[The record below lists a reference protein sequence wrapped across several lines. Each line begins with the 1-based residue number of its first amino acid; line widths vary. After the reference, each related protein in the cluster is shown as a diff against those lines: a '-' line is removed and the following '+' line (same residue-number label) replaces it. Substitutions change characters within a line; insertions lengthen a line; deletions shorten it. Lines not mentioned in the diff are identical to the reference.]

1 MQAEQQDPTRQE
13 DAAQRPSL
21 SLRGTLVSPGM
32 AFGPAYFP
40 DRDLESM
47 PVRRVPKAGVEGEL
61 NRLHKGLQISKDQLT
76 ALRDRLTRGDS
87 SEQIALIDSK
97 LERLKD
103 AVFLADVENLILSEQ
118 MALEGAIAKVIL
130 DFDRISRLVENDVLR
145 DRAADLREVGVRVLR
160 NLEQNEESGGE
171 ESAANLEGPPS
182 YVLIARELTATDV
195 FGLAAGR
202 VQAVVTEQG
211 SLTGQAAILMRSLR
225 IPTLTSVEGLFES
238 VRPGDEL
245 LVDATDGCV
254 HVRPDARLLE
264 QFHSHDGEG
273 EAPGGKPIR
282 QTSRTADDQHVE
294 ICATCGNLPE
304 VDSARDL
311 GMRGVGLYR
320 TELLF
325 LLDSA
330 VPGANTIEK
339 HYRSVLESAR
349 GEPVTFR
356 LADLD
361 SSMGLNYLHT
371 DREPNPALGQVGI
384 RNLLRNPNVLRRQ
397 LTGIL
402 RAAHGYKGDVGIAV
416 PKVADCG
423 ELRRVKEYLFE
434 ERYALERAK
443 QPVAEHLQVGVVIET
458 PASVFGVKELADEA
472 DFLVVALDTLQQ
484 YVLAADR
491 DEPQFQASFERIHPF
506 VLRALTQVAEAAN
519 EAGTPLR
526 VFGVTVAREEN
537 VGLLLA
543 AGYRQL
549 CVAPVAAGPVDRIIQ
564 QTDLKTAKRLAARWR
579 GLPAPDTWKPA

>member
-1 MQAEQQDPTRQE
+1 MHTEQQD
-13 DAAQRPSL
+13 AQSSGPEKEKTGV

-32 AFGPAYFP
+32 AFGPAYFG

-61 NRLHKGLQISKDQLT
+61 NRLHSGLEISKDQLIS
-76 ALRDRLTRGDS
+76 LRERLTREDS
-87 SEQIALIDSK
+87 TEQIALIDSK

-160 NLEQNEESGGE
+160 NLELHAEEPSEDSIGD
-171 ESAANLEGPPS
+171 LDGPAS

-202 VQAVVTEQG
+202 VRAVVTEQG

-225 IPTLTSVEGLFES
+225 IPTLTSVEGLFDK
-238 VRPGDEL
+238 VQPGDEL
-245 LVDATDGCV
+245 LVDATDGLV

-264 QFHSHDGEG
+264 QFHTQDSDGQES
-273 EAPGGKPIR
+273 GGKGVR
-282 QTSRTADDQHVE
+282 LDSRTADDQLVE

-304 VDSARDL
+304 VGTAGEL
-311 GMRGVGLYR
+311 GLRGVGLYR

-325 LLDSA
+325 LLDHT
-330 VPGANTIEK
+330 VPGVNTLEK

-349 GEPVTFR
+349 GGAVTFR

-361 SSMGLNYLHT
+361 SGMGLNYMHT

-384 RNLLRNPNVLRRQ
+384 RALLRTPNLLRRQ

-402 RAAHGYKGDVGIAV
+402 RAAHGYGGEVGIAI
-416 PKVADCG
+416 PKVVDCS
-423 ELRRVKEYLFE
+423 ELRSVREFLFE
-434 ERYALERAK
+434 ERYALEREGI
-443 QPVAEHLQVGVVIET
+443 PHCENLQVGVVLET
-458 PASVFGVKELADEA
+458 PASVFGVQDLAEEA
-472 DFLVVALDTLQQ
+472 DFLVVALDSLQQ
-484 YVLAADR
+484 YILAADR
-491 DEPQFQASFERIHPF
+491 DEPNFSGCFERLHPF
-506 VLRALTQVAEAAN
+506 VLRALTSIAEGAN
-519 EAGTPLR
+519 E
-526 VFGVTVAREEN
+526 
-537 VGLLLA
+537 
-543 AGYRQL
+543 
-549 CVAPVAAGPVDRIIQ
+549 
-564 QTDLKTAKRLAARWR
+564 K
-579 GLPAPDTWKPA
+579 

>member
-1 MQAEQQDPTRQE
+1 MHTDQQK
-13 DAAQRPSL
+13 PSSSKPQL
-21 SLRGTLVSPGM
+21 QNAGMSLRGTLVSPGM
-32 AFGPAYFP
+32 AFGPAYFR

-47 PVRRVPKAGVEGEL
+47 PVRRVPKAGVEAEL
-61 NRLHKGLQISKDQLT
+61 NRLHSGLQISKDQLI
-76 ALRDRLTRGDS
+76 ALRERLEREEST
-87 SEQIALIDSK
+87 EQIALIDSK

-103 AVFLADVENLILSEQ
+103 AVFLADVENLILTEQ
-118 MALEGAIAKVIL
+118 LALEGAIAKVIL

-160 NLEQNEESGGE
+160 NLELHGE
-171 ESAANLEGPPS
+171 TTGEAPMGDLDGPPS

-264 QFHSHDGEG
+264 QFHSHEGGAQAGDG
-273 EAPGGKPIR
+273 KSIR
-282 QTSRTADDQHVE
+282 LDSRTADDQLVE

-304 VDSARDL
+304 VGSAGEL
-311 GMRGVGLYR
+311 GLRGVGLYR

-325 LLDSA
+325 LLDHS
-330 VPGANTIEK
+330 VPGANTLEK

-349 GEPVTFR
+349 GEAVTFR

-384 RNLLRNPNVLRRQ
+384 RALLRNPDVLRRQ

-402 RAAHGYKGDVGIAV
+402 RAAHGYKGDVGIAI
-416 PKVADCG
+416 PKVADCS
-423 ELRRVKEYLFE
+423 ELRRVREYLFE

-443 QPVAEHLQVGVVIET
+443 VPHAKNLQVGVVIET
-458 PASVFGVKELADEA
+458 PAAVFGVKDLAEES
-472 DFLVVALDTLQQ
+472 DFLVVALDSLQQ
-484 YVLAADR
+484 YILAADR
-491 DEPQFQASFERIHPF
+491 DEPRFAQSFERIHPF
-506 VLRALTQVAEAAN
+506 VLRALTQIAEAAN
-519 EAGTPLR
+519 EQGTALR
-526 VFGVTVAREEN
+526 IFGVTVAREEN
-537 VGLLLA
+537 VSLLLA
-543 AGYRQL
+543 AGFRQL
-549 CVAPVAAGPVDRIIQ
+549 CVAPVSAGQVDRFIH
-564 QTDLKTAKRLAARWR
+564 QTDLKSAKRLAARWR